1 MKKTKILVPALG
13 MMLLSTAAAVS
24 GTMAWFS
31 ANRSVTVSTN
41 NFAIEALDGSLVA
54 SAANLV
60 GTTADNETTAGN
72 PVISILEGY
81 KLLDA
86 SFDEASGQEKLY
98 TDVRNDAGNI
108 TGFEDLGA
116 LPGSA
121 DNTAW
126 KAASGNYYYGIAWSV
141 TFTYT
146 FKGDTRDLDLFFDFA
161 GSTATYSAQTGAAA
175 ATNAYETHKGYRIA
189 MINGNNRV
197 VWAPFRASS
206 EGTPAAA
213 KTYHH
218 VNGEGQTAFQ
228 NYTNHTDILLSDTA
242 TAASLDKAAD
252 STNGNTSRPDYLG
265 TITNTAGTGSQTVKF
280 VCWYEGE
287 DENVVNGA
295 AMEQVSTAMSFY
307 VRTAYSA

>member
-1 MKKTKILVPALG
+1 MKKAKILVPAMG

-31 ANRSVTVSTN
+31 ANRSVSVTTN
-41 NFAIEALDGSLVA
+41 NFAIEALDGSLTA
-54 SAANLV
+54 QAANLV
-60 GTTADNETTAGN
+60 GTTADNTLPGN
-72 PVISILEGY
+72 PVVSIISGY

-98 TDVRNDAGNI
+98 TDTVNDAGTI
-108 TGFEDLGA
+108 TGYTDLGA
-116 LPGSA
+116 LPSSA

-146 FKGDTRDLDLFFDFA
+146 FKGDVRDLDLFFDFA
-161 GSTATYSAQTGAAA
+161 SSTATASTVTAG
-175 ATNAYETHKGYRIA
+175 TNAYDTHKGFRIA
-189 MINGNNRV
+189 LMNGSNRV
-197 VWAPFRASS
+197 VWAPFRSNTES
-206 EGTPAAA
+206 EQT

-218 VNGEGQTAFQ
+218 VSGQLTS
-228 NYTNHTDILLSDTA
+228 NLTDYTNHTDLLLADT
-242 TAASLDKAAD
+242 SLAKAVD
-252 STNGNTSRPDYLG
+252 GQNGNTSRADYLG
-265 TITNTAGTGSQTVKF
+265 TITNSAGTGSQTVNF

-295 AMEQVSTAMSFY
+295 DMDQVQTAMQFY
-307 VRTAYSA
+307 VRTAYVGD